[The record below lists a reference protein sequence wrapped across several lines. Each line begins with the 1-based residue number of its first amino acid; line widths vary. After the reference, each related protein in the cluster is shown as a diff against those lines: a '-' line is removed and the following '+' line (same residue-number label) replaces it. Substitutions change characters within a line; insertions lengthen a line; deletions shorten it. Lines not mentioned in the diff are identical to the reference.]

1 MTNKER
7 FIRCVLGQEID
18 RTPFI
23 FYFGPWGTTVQKW
36 AEEGV
41 ENPGSAWLTGFGF
54 DPPILMLSG
63 IVNHLY
69 CPAYEP
75 KVLEKKGNILIMQDH
90 LGQIIQCVEGKE
102 GIPHILK
109 SPVTCLED
117 WERIKH
123 ERLDPDDPRRFPA
136 NWKELTEQWKTA
148 DAPIQIG
155 AFPCGLYGTLRDLM
169 GVEGSLIA
177 FYDDP
182 NLVKTVMDDLTDFWL
197 RIFAHITRDVQVDM
211 IHIWEDMSGKQGPL
225 ISPAFIREF
234 MLPNY
239 KCIRDFAD
247 AHGIPIMVV
256 DTDGNCE
263 ELIPLFSEAG
273 INMMLPFEVTG
284 GSDVTVLREKYP
296 YMAMLGGINKNEI
309 GKGREAIDRELERIR
324 PLLGKPG
331 YIPALDH
338 LIPPEVS
345 FSDYTYFVNRLRGM
359 ILGEI

>member
-7 FIRCVLGQEID
+7 FIRCILGREID

-23 FYFGPWGTTVQKW
+23 FYFGPWGTTVRKW

-63 IVNHLY
+63 VVNHLY

-75 KVLEKKGNILIMQDH
+75 RVLERKGNILIMQDH
-90 LGQIIQCVEGKE
+90 LGQIVQCVEGKE
-102 GIPHILK
+102 GIPHILQ
-109 SPVTCLED
+109 SPVTCIED
-117 WERIKH
+117 WERIKR
-123 ERLDPDDPRRFPA
+123 ERLDPDDPRRFPP
-136 NWKELTEQWKTA
+136 NWNELVESWKTV

-177 FYDDP
+177 FYDEP
-182 NLVKTVMDDLTDFWL
+182 ELVKIIMDDLTDFWL
-197 RIFAHITRDVQVDM
+197 RIFEHITRDVQVDM
-211 IHIWEDMSGKQGPL
+211 IHIWEDMSGKQGSL

-239 KCIRDFAD
+239 KRIRDFAD
-247 AHGIPIMVV
+247 AHGIPIIVV

-263 ELIPLFSEAG
+263 ERIPMFHDAG
-273 INMMLPFEVTG
+273 VYMMLC
-284 GSDVTVLREKYP
+284 LQH
-296 YMAMLGGINKNEI
+296 KNISIE
-309 GKGREAIDRELERIR
+309 
-324 PLLGKPG
+324 
-331 YIPALDH
+331 
-338 LIPPEVS
+338 
-345 FSDYTYFVNRLRGM
+345 
-359 ILGEI
+359 